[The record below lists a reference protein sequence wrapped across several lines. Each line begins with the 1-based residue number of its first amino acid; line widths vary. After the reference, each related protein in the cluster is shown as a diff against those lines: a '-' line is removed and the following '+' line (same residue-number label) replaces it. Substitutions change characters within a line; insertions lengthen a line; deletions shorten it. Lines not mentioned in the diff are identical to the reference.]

1 MDYSTKD
8 YDTSYQFAEID
19 NLPELEALEDW
30 ALENPS
36 QDIRNRPL
44 VTAEGQTLGLI
55 DDMLV
60 DRSAERVAAVRLEDG
75 RIAPAENLE
84 IQADRVVYMPAG
96 ATTAYVA
103 EANTA
108 DYDAATLTDSDETI
122 QIVEEEVAIG
132 KRAVLGDAIRV
143 TSRVVTD
150 VVSEDIAL
158 QQEEVYVKTNPVEQV
173 VTTAEADAL
182 FQEKTIEVAEI
193 NEEAVVGKRA
203 VVTGEV
209 EVGKTVETEI
219 ETVSETARRTVVDVD
234 TDIDA
239 EIVAT
244 DLDTRNA

>member
-1 MDYSTKD
+1 MNYETD
-8 YDTSYQFAEID
+8 YQFAEID
-19 NLPELEALEDW
+19 NLPELQELSDW

-44 VTAEGQTLGLI
+44 VTANGQTLGVI
-55 DDMLV
+55 DEMLV
-60 DRSAERVAAVRLEDG
+60 DRNAERVAAVRLEDG
-75 RIAPAENLE
+75 RLCSAEELD
-84 IQADRVVYMPAG
+84 IRADRVVYAPSAATIQSTG
-96 ATTAYVA
+96 YDVDRYGAYEAEATTADLDD
-103 EANTA
+103 N
-108 DYDAATLTDSDETI
+108 DTI

-132 KRAVLGDAIRV
+132 KRAVMGNAIRV
-143 TSRVVTD
+143 TSHVVTD
-150 VVSEDIAL
+150 TVTEDIAL
-158 QQEEVYVKTNPVEQV
+158 QQEEVYVQTNPVDRV
-173 VTTAEADAL
+173 VSTAEADAL
-182 FQEKTIEVAEI
+182 FQDKTIEVAEI

-209 EVGKTVETEI
+209 EVGKTVDTEI

>member
-1 MDYSTKD
+1 MDYSTAD
-8 YDTSYQFAEID
+8 FNTSYQFAEID

-44 VTAEGQTLGLI
+44 VTADGQALGLI

-60 DRSAERVAAVRLEDG
+60 DRSCERVAAVRLEDG
-75 RIAPAENLE
+75 RIAPAGNLE
-84 IQADRVVYMPAG
+84 IQADRVIYVPTG
-96 ATTAYVA
+96 AATAY
-103 EANTA
+103 TA
-108 DYDAATLTDSDETI
+108 DAVVADADETI

-132 KRAVLGDAIRV
+132 KRAVLGDAIAV
-143 TSRVVTD
+143 TSKVVTD

-158 QQEEVYVKTNPVEQV
+158 QNEEVFVQTNPVDRV
-173 VTTAEADAL
+173 VSTAEADAL
-182 FQEKTIEVAEI
+182 FEEKTIAVAEVH
-193 NEEAVVGKRA
+193 EEAVVGKRA

-209 EVGKTVETEI
+209 EVGKVTNTEI

-239 EIVAT
+239 EVVATAT

>member
-1 MDYSTKD
+1 MTYTTTD
-8 YDTSYQFAEID
+8 YDTSYSFAEID

-36 QDIRNRPL
+36 QDIRNRPI
-44 VTAEGQTLGLI
+44 VTAEGQTLGII

-60 DRSAERVAAVRLEDG
+60 DRSCERVAAVRLEDG
-75 RIAPAENLE
+75 RVAPAENLE
-84 IQADRVVYMPAG
+84 IYADRVVYLPAG

-103 EANTA
+103 EARTA
-108 DYDAATLTDSDETI
+108 DATLADADETI

-143 TSRVVTD
+143 TSKVVTD

-158 QQEEVYVKTNPVEQV
+158 QNEEVFVKTNPAERV
-173 VTTAEADAL
+173 VSTAEADAL
-182 FQEKTIEVAEI
+182 FEEKVIEVAEI

-209 EVGKTVETEI
+209 EVGKVTETEI

-234 TDIDA
+234 TEIDA

>member
-1 MDYSTKD
+1 MD
-8 YDTSYQFAEID
+8 YDTEYTFAEVD
-19 NLPELEALEDW
+19 NLPELEELQDW

-44 VTAEGQTLGLI
+44 VTAEGQTLGII

-60 DRSAERVAAVRLEDG
+60 DRSSERVSAVRLEDG

-84 IQADRVVYMPAG
+84 IYADRVIYQPAG

-103 EANTA
+103 EARETDATIDA
-108 DYDAATLTDSDETI
+108 DADETI

-132 KRAVLGDAIRV
+132 KRAVAGDAIRV
-143 TSRVVTD
+143 TSKVVTD
-150 VVSEDIAL
+150 VVTEDVAL
-158 QQEEVYVKTNPVEQV
+158 RKEEVYVQTNPTERV
-173 VTTAEADAL
+173 VSTADADEL
-182 FQEKTIEVAEI
+182 FEEKVIEVAEV

-209 EVGKTVETEI
+209 EVGKVTDTEI

-234 TDIDA
+234 TDVDVDA
-239 EIVAT
+239 TVVAT
-244 DLDTRNA
+244 DLDKRNA